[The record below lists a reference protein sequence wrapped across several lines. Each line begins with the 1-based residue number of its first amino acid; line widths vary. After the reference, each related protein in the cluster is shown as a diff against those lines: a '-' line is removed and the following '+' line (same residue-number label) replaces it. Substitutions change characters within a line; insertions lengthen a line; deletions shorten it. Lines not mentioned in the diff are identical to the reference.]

1 MPIINAQIIYRN
13 NLNKNLIIS
22 THIFPISSLFF
33 ISSLQFSIHS
43 QSANINNFDQ
53 PCFTTRNAI
62 LPRSNP
68 FLLIQQFGRDR
79 FETRNNTVDRMATTS
94 KSSLSIVLY
103 QGRWLRPSGHG
114 SSIHSRKYCQPEVMR
129 PGDKRKWRE
138 KARMCV
144 CACYDLVEQANTS
157 WKRMGIGGEEVWW
170 WMKDDASFRAIGR
183 YGGREEAKE
192 RNGWK
197 KKGKKAVDEGPQ
209 IIT

>member
-1 MPIINAQIIYRN
+1 M
-13 NLNKNLIIS
+13 
-22 THIFPISSLFF
+22 LFF

-53 PCFTTRNAI
+53 PRFTTRNAI

-103 QGRWLRPSGHG
+103 QGRWLRSSGHG

-138 KARMCV
+138 KARVCV
-144 CACYDLVEQANTS
+144 RSLRSRRTGEHLVKEGGDWGRRSVVVVDERRCLVPGNRTI
-157 WKRMGIGGEEVWW
+157 RGEGGGERTE
-170 WMKDDASFRAIGR
+170 WM
-183 YGGREEAKE
+183 
-192 RNGWK
+192 K
-197 KKGKKAVDEGPQ
+197 KKGKKSCRRRPANNYLDHLSSRLLCTSSSISLPPFS
-209 IIT
+209 

>member
-53 PCFTTRNAI
+53 PRFTTRNAI

-103 QGRWLRPSGHG
+103 QGRWLRSSGHG

-138 KARMCV
+138 KARMCM
-144 CACYDLVEQANTS
+144 CALATIS
-157 WKRMGIGGEEVWW
+157 
-170 WMKDDASFRAIGR
+170 
-183 YGGREEAKE
+183 
-192 RNGWK
+192 
-197 KKGKKAVDEGPQ
+197 
-209 IIT
+209 

>member
-1 MPIINAQIIYRN
+1 M
-13 NLNKNLIIS
+13 
-22 THIFPISSLFF
+22 LFF

-138 KARMCV
+138 KARVYV
-144 CACYDLVEQANTS
+144 CARYDLVEQANTS

-183 YGGREEAKE
+183 YGGEGGGE
-192 RNGWK
+192 RTEWMK
-197 KKGKKAVDEGPQ
+197 KKGKKSCRRRPANNYLDHLSSRLLCTSSSISLPPFS
-209 IIT
+209 